1 MSPMHVLRTITG
13 RIGVGLVSLGLG
25 LVLVAIV
32 GATSLRSIGD
42 RIVADLSS
50 LQQTNS
56 LTTDLVAT
64 VFDELRAA
72 ERYLSTQSP
81 SDRSAFA
88 AAADSVFDLHRQL
101 RNVAS
106 LSNDDRQTASRIA
119 EAAATVQADYALA
132 HALFD
137 LGRAAEANR
146 QAALAREASV
156 RLTGLVRTL
165 EQSQGARTARGAS
178 SLAATARRREVL
190 LVLALTIALVAA
202 SAITVTT
209 LRAVRMPLNRLVS
222 AAERIGAGDLRQA
235 AQGEMPQEFELLS
248 GAMDSIGARLR
259 PVVAEV
265 VTESNRI
272 AASAG
277 DLSAVSEQIAA
288 SSGQVSSAMVSIAH
302 GASRQ
307 RESLGR
313 VRVVLDQV
321 RSTAGQ
327 NASAVAE
334 VTALGE
340 GVGVLAGRHQHD
352 VLAARQALLD
362 LREVVTTSSAQV
374 ARLIQLAGAI
384 DDFVQLIRRISS
396 QTNLLALNAAIEAA
410 RAGEQGRGFAVV
422 AEEVRQLADES
433 AAAAAEVAQATT
445 AIRQQVSE
453 VASTLGGGQIT
464 VAGVTEVAQ
473 SAAQGLEDI
482 VRRVGQIE
490 AAATRVANST
500 RDSRAVIDGLDLNVA
515 EAAAA
520 SEAHATA
527 ADQVM
532 AATQQQGASTE
543 QMAAAAGDLL
553 QASEKLR
560 GLVSGFRV

>member
-1 MSPMHVLRTITG
+1 MTPAQMLRTITG
-13 RIGVGLVSLGLG
+13 RIGIGLGSLGLG
-25 LVLVAIV
+25 LVVVAAL
-32 GATSLRSIGD
+32 GATALRSIGD
-42 RIVADLSS
+42 RLVADLGS

-56 LTTDLVAT
+56 LTTNLVAT
-64 VFDELRAA
+64 VFDELRGA

-88 AAADSVFDLHRQL
+88 EAADNVFELQRQL
-101 RNVAS
+101 REIPS
-106 LSNDDRQTASRIA
+106 LSNEDRQTASPIA
-119 EAAATVQADYALA
+119 VAAATVQANYALA

-137 LGRAAEANR
+137 LGRAAEADR

-156 RLTGLVRTL
+156 RLTGLARVL
-165 EQSQGARTARGAS
+165 EAAQGDRSAAGAAD
-178 SLAATARRREVL
+178 LAATARRREVL
-190 LVLALTIALVAA
+190 LILSLTVALVAA
-202 SAITVTT
+202 SVITITT
-209 LRAVRMPLNRLVS
+209 LRAVRVPLARLVS
-222 AAERIGAGDLRQA
+222 AAGRIGAGDLRQA
-235 AQGEMPQEFELLS
+235 PHGEMPQEFELLS

-259 PVVAEV
+259 PVVSDV

-277 DLSAVSEQIAA
+277 DLSAVSEQLAA
-288 SSGQVSSAMVSIAH
+288 SSGQVSSAMVSIAD
-302 GASRQ
+302 GATRQ
-307 RESLGR
+307 RENLGR
-313 VRVVLDQV
+313 VRVALDQV
-321 RSTAGQ
+321 RTSAGH

-334 VTALGE
+334 VTTLGE

-352 VLAARQALLD
+352 VLAAKQALLD

-374 ARLIQLAGAI
+374 AHLIQLAGAI
-384 DDFVQLIRRISS
+384 DDFVELIRRISS

-445 AIRQQVSE
+445 AIRRQVGE

-473 SAAQGLEDI
+473 LAAQGLEDI

-500 RDSRAVIDGLDLNVA
+500 RDNRVVIEGLEVDLA
-515 EAAAA
+515 EVAAA

-532 AATQQQGASTE
+532 AATQQLGASTQE
-543 QMAAAAGDLL
+543 MAAAAGDLL

>member
-1 MSPMHVLRTITG
+1 
-13 RIGVGLVSLGLG
+13 
-25 LVLVAIV
+25 
-32 GATSLRSIGD
+32 
-42 RIVADLSS
+42 
-50 LQQTNS
+50 
-56 LTTDLVAT
+56 
-64 VFDELRAA
+64 
-72 ERYLSTQSP
+72 
-81 SDRSAFA
+81 
-88 AAADSVFDLHRQL
+88 
-101 RNVAS
+101 
-106 LSNDDRQTASRIA
+106 
-119 EAAATVQADYALA
+119 
-132 HALFD
+132 
-137 LGRAAEANR
+137 
-146 QAALAREASV
+146 
-156 RLTGLVRTL
+156 
-165 EQSQGARTARGAS
+165 
-178 SLAATARRREVL
+178 
-190 LVLALTIALVAA
+190 
-202 SAITVTT
+202 
-209 LRAVRMPLNRLVS
+209 
-222 AAERIGAGDLRQA
+222 
-235 AQGEMPQEFELLS
+235 
-248 GAMDSIGARLR
+248 MDSIGARLR